1 MTVIFRWFF
10 FVTFPSLKS
19 NFFLCL
25 QLMMILIKVSDISN
39 EARPMEVAEPWLD
52 CLLQEFYNQVWSA
65 VLACVRNRCWDQ
77 SGVYE
82 ILTYTTVRAQSR
94 SKVFKIKNHV
104 LLFDL
109 CPQSDAEKLEG
120 LPVTP
125 FMDPEKI
132 TKPSSQTG
140 FIGFVLLPLFI
151 ELANLFPCLEVSHPQ
166 TSPEPMGFHYPRK
179 KL

>member
-1 MTVIFRWFF
+1 MVFFLRSANVWLHFTKLFSLQRIQRSIEMTVIFRWFF

-82 ILTYTTVRAQSR
+82 ISTYTTVRAQSR
-94 SKVFKIKNHV
+94 SKVFKMKTTSFYLTCV
-104 LLFDL
+104 LR
-109 CPQSDAEKLEG
+109 
-120 LPVTP
+120 VTLRNWRVSQWR
-125 FMDPEKI
+125 
-132 TKPSSQTG
+132 PSWTQ
-140 FIGFVLLPLFI
+140 
-151 ELANLFPCLEVSHPQ
+151 
-166 TSPEPMGFHYPRK
+166 K
-179 KL
+179 K